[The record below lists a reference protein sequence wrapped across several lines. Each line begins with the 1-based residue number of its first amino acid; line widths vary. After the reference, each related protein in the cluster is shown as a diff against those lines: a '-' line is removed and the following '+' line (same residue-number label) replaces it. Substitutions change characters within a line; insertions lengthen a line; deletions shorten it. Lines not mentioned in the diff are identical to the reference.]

1 MSMSY
6 TAPMAKT
13 AKVMVSIPDELLER
27 IDREA
32 DERGTTRSGFLQEAA
47 RRELGW
53 PDPLRIDAALDRGRA
68 ALAGA
73 GSFEAAEL
81 IRTERE
87 ARDAR
92 DRRR

>member
-6 TAPMAKT
+6 TEAMPKA

-32 DERGTTRSGFLQEAA
+32 GERGTSRSGFLQEAA

-53 PDPLRIDAALDRGRA
+53 PDPARVDAALERGRT

-81 IRTERE
+81 IRDERE
-87 ARDAR
+87 DRDAR
-92 DRRR
+92 DRGR

>member
-1 MSMSY
+1 MSVSY
-6 TAPMAKT
+6 TVPMAKA

-32 DERGTTRSGFLQEAA
+32 EGRGTTRSGFLQEAA

-68 ALAGA
+68 ALADA
-73 GSFEAAEL
+73 GSFESVEL